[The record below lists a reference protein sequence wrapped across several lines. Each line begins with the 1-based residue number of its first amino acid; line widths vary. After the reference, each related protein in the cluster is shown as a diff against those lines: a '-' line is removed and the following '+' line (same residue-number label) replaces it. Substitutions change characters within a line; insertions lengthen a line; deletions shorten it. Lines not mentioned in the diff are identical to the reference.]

1 MLCIQKSVH
10 PKTNIFVLMGQKTW
24 LKAGPI
30 FSVERL
36 LHCNMSL
43 DAVLLYT
50 ICATSCS
57 FL

>member
-1 MLCIQKSVH
+1 VH